1 MPIGKKEARVSSIF
15 SKPLVRFLI
24 FILIIVGLFLAGQY
38 FAIDEAKINDFLKD
52 IPYTLASGVFV
63 LLYVAGTFIIW
74 YLKDPLKLVGAI
86 LFGAYLSTL
95 LIYIAELI
103 NAYIFFRLSRGLGKD
118 FIEKSVK
125 GRFKNFY
132 EKLENIN
139 LGWVFL
145 LRAIPLIPYRV
156 LDISFGL
163 TKMPFR
169 RYLAVILLASLPRIF
184 WIQFILAGVKGF
196 SMDKMVAY
204 FLDHRIIFIWSLLY
218 AVFGLIVAI
227 KMRIKFK

>member
-1 MPIGKKEARVSSIF
+1 MPAGKKETKVSSIF

-95 LIYIAELI
+95 LIYIAELM

-118 FIEKSVK
+118 FVEKSVK

-145 LRAIPLIPYRV
+145 LE
-156 LDISFGL
+156 
-163 TKMPFR
+163 
-169 RYLAVILLASLPRIF
+169 
-184 WIQFILAGVKGF
+184 
-196 SMDKMVAY
+196 KMVAY
-204 FLDHRIIFIWSLLY
+204 FLDNRIIFLWSLLY
-218 AVFGLIVAI
+218 AVFGFIVAVKI
-227 KMRIKFK
+227 RAKFKWEATRIYIKKVN